1 MIMSALIA
9 PSLLAADFLHLEKDV
24 RLVNEYADLFH
35 MDVMDGRFVPNI
47 SFGFPVIDAVH
58 SIATKPLD
66 VHLMI
71 RHPQAYIERFC
82 KSGAYMLSF
91 HLDATR
97 DDPEPILGMILEQGV
112 KPGLAI
118 NPNIPVEKLFPYLD
132 ICDFVLIMSVYAG
145 FGGQAFIEDTY
156 GRVERTR
163 EEIVSRGLSTHI
175 EVDGGV
181 SPKNASRLISAGAD
195 ILVAGSSVFRAEDPA
210 AAIAAMRG

>member
-1 MIMSALIA
+1 MAVLIA

-24 RLVNEYADLFH
+24 RMVNENADLFH
-35 MDVMDGRFVPNI
+35 FDVMDGRFVPNI
-47 SFGFPVIDAVH
+47 SFGFPILDAVA
-58 SIATKPLD
+58 SIATRPLD

-71 RHPQAYIERFC
+71 RHPQTYIERFC
-82 KSGAYMLSF
+82 KAGASMLSF

-97 DDPEPILGMILEQGV
+97 DDPEPILGMIMAQGV

-132 ICDFVLIMSVYAG
+132 LCDFVLIMSVYAG
-145 FGGQAFIEDTY
+145 FGGQSFIEETY
-156 GRVERTR
+156 TRVEKTKT
-163 EEIVSRGLSTHI
+163 EITARGLATRI

-181 SPKNASRLISAGAD
+181 NAQNAPDLIAAGVD
-195 ILVAGSSVFRAEDPA
+195 ILVAGSSVFRAGDPA

>member
-1 MIMSALIA
+1 MSALIA

-24 RLVNEYADLFH
+24 RLVNEHADLFH
-35 MDVMDGRFVPNI
+35 LDVMDGRFVPNI
-47 SFGFPVIDAVH
+47 SFGFPIVDAVR

-71 RHPQAYIERFC
+71 RHPQTYVERFC
-82 KSGAYMLSF
+82 KAGASMLSF

-97 DDPEPILGMILEQGV
+97 DDPEPILGIIMDQGV

-132 ICDFVLIMSVYAG
+132 LCDFVLIMSVYAG
-145 FGGQAFIEDTY
+145 FGGQAFIEETY
-156 GRVERTR
+156 GRVERMKA
-163 EEIVSRGLSTHI
+163 EIVSRGLSTRI

-181 SPKNASRLISAGAD
+181 NPKNAPSLIAAGAD
-195 ILVAGSSVFRAEDPA
+195 ILVAGSSVFRAADPA

>member
-1 MIMSALIA
+1 MSALIA

-24 RLVNEYADLFH
+24 RLVNEHADLFH
-35 MDVMDGRFVPNI
+35 LDVMDGRFVPNI
-47 SFGFPVIDAVH
+47 SFGFPIIDAVH

-71 RHPQAYIERFC
+71 RHPQTYIERFC
-82 KSGAYMLSF
+82 KAGASMLSF

-97 DDPEPILGMILEQGV
+97 DDPESILGIIMEQGV

-132 ICDFVLIMSVYAG
+132 LCDFVLIMSVYAG
-145 FGGQAFIEDTY
+145 FGGQVFMEETY
-156 GRVERTR
+156 GRVERMR
-163 EEIVSRGLSTHI
+163 AEIVSRGLSTHI

-181 SPKNASRLISAGAD
+181 SPQNASRLISAGAD
-195 ILVAGSSVFRAEDPA
+195 ILVAGSSVFRADDPA

>member
-1 MIMSALIA
+1 MSALIA

>member
-1 MIMSALIA
+1 MPAFIA

-35 MDVMDGRFVPNI
+35 LDVMDGRFVPNI
-47 SFGFPVIDAVH
+47 SFGFPIVDAVH

-82 KSGAYMLSF
+82 KSGASMLSF
-91 HLDATR
+91 HVDATR
-97 DDPEPILGMILEQGV
+97 DDPEPILGMIIEYGV

-132 ICDFVLIMSVYAG
+132 LCDFVLIMSVYAG

-156 GRVERTR
+156 GRIERMK
-163 EEIVSRGLSTHI
+163 EEIVARGLSTHI

-181 SPKNASRLISAGAD
+181 SPKNASRLIAAGAD

>member
-1 MIMSALIA
+1 MSALIA

-24 RLVNEYADLFH
+24 RLVNEHADLFH
-35 MDVMDGRFVPNI
+35 LDVMDGRFVPNI
-47 SFGFPVIDAVH
+47 SFGFPIIDAVH

-71 RHPQAYIERFC
+71 RHPQTYIERFC
-82 KSGAYMLSF
+82 KAGASMLSF

-97 DDPEPILGMILEQGV
+97 DDPESILGIIMEQGV

-132 ICDFVLIMSVYAG
+132 LCDFVLIMSVYAG
-145 FGGQAFIEDTY
+145 FGGQVFMEETY
-156 GRVERTR
+156 GRVERMRT
-163 EEIVSRGLSTHI
+163 EIESRGLSTHI

-195 ILVAGSSVFRAEDPA
+195 ILVAGSSVFRADDPA

>member
-1 MIMSALIA
+1 MAVLIA

-24 RLVNEYADLFH
+24 RMVNENADLFH
-35 MDVMDGRFVPNI
+35 FDVMDGRFVPNI
-47 SFGFPVIDAVH
+47 SFGFPILEAVA
-58 SIATKPLD
+58 SIATRPLD

-71 RHPQAYIERFC
+71 RHPQTYIERFC
-82 KSGAYMLSF
+82 KAGASMLSF

-97 DDPEPILGMILEQGV
+97 DDPEPILGMIMAQGV

-132 ICDFVLIMSVYAG
+132 LCDFVLIMSVYAG
-145 FGGQAFIEDTY
+145 FGGQSFIEETY
-156 GRVERTR
+156 TRVEKTKA
-163 EEIVSRGLSTHI
+163 EITARGLATRI

-181 SPKNASRLISAGAD
+181 NAQNAPALIAAGVD
-195 ILVAGSSVFRAEDPA
+195 ILVAGSSVFRAGDPA

>member
-1 MIMSALIA
+1 MSALIA

-24 RLVNEYADLFH
+24 RLVNEHADLFH
-35 MDVMDGRFVPNI
+35 LDVMDGRFVPNI
-47 SFGFPVIDAVH
+47 SFGFPIIDAVH

-71 RHPQAYIERFC
+71 RHPQTYIERFC
-82 KSGAYMLSF
+82 KAGASMLSF

-97 DDPEPILGMILEQGV
+97 DDPESILGIIMEQGV

-132 ICDFVLIMSVYAG
+132 LCDFVLIMSVYAG
-145 FGGQAFIEDTY
+145 FGGQVFMEETY
-156 GRVERTR
+156 GRVERMRT
-163 EEIVSRGLSTHI
+163 EIESRGLSTHI

-181 SPKNASRLISAGAD
+181 SPQNASRLISAGAD
-195 ILVAGSSVFRAEDPA
+195 ILVAGSSVFRADDPA

>member
-1 MIMSALIA
+1 MSALIA

-97 DDPEPILGMILEQGV
+97 DDPEPILGMILEQGA

>member
-1 MIMSALIA
+1 MTMSALIA

>member
-1 MIMSALIA
+1 MPALIA

-24 RLVNEYADLFH
+24 RLVNEHADLFH
-35 MDVMDGRFVPNI
+35 FDVMDGRFVPNI
-47 SFGFPVIDAVH
+47 SFGFPILEAVA

-71 RHPQAYIERFC
+71 RHPQTYVERFC
-82 KSGAYMLSF
+82 KAGASMLSF

-97 DDPEPILGMILEQGV
+97 EDPEPILGIIMDHGV

-132 ICDFVLIMSVYAG
+132 LCDFVLIMSVYAG
-145 FGGQAFIEDTY
+145 FGGQSFMEETY
-156 GRVERTR
+156 ERVKKVKAE
-163 EEIVSRGLSTHI
+163 VLSRGLSTKI

-181 SPKNASRLISAGAD
+181 SPKNASKLIAAGVD
-195 ILVAGSSVFRAEDPA
+195 ILVAGSSVFRADDPA

>member
-1 MIMSALIA
+1 MAVLIA

-24 RLVNEYADLFH
+24 RMVNENADLFH
-35 MDVMDGRFVPNI
+35 FDVMDGRFVPNI
-47 SFGFPVIDAVH
+47 SFGFPILEAVA
-58 SIATKPLD
+58 SIATRPLD

-71 RHPQAYIERFC
+71 RHPQTYIERFC
-82 KSGAYMLSF
+82 KAGASMLSF

-97 DDPEPILGMILEQGV
+97 DDPEPILGMIMAQGV

-132 ICDFVLIMSVYAG
+132 LCDFVLIMSVYAG
-145 FGGQAFIEDTY
+145 FGGQSFIEETY
-156 GRVERTR
+156 TRVEKTKA
-163 EEIVSRGLSTHI
+163 EITARGLATRI

-181 SPKNASRLISAGAD
+181 NAQNAPDLIAAGVD
-195 ILVAGSSVFRAEDPA
+195 ILVAGSSVFRAGDPA

>member
-1 MIMSALIA
+1 MSALIA

-24 RLVNEYADLFH
+24 RLVNEHADLFH
-35 MDVMDGRFVPNI
+35 LDVMDGRFVPNI
-47 SFGFPVIDAVH
+47 SFGFPIVDAVR

-71 RHPQAYIERFC
+71 RHPQTYIERFC
-82 KSGAYMLSF
+82 KAGASLLSF
-91 HLDATR
+91 HIDATR
-97 DDPEPILGMILEQGV
+97 DDPEPILGIIIDQGV

-132 ICDFVLIMSVYAG
+132 LCDFVLIMSVYAG

-156 GRVERTR
+156 GRVERVK
-163 EEIVSRGLSTHI
+163 EEIVSRGLSTRI

-181 SPKNASRLISAGAD
+181 GPKNAARLISAGAD
-195 ILVAGSSVFRAEDPA
+195 ILVAGSSVFRADDPA

>member
-1 MIMSALIA
+1 MPALIA

-47 SFGFPVIDAVH
+47 SFGFPVIDAVY

-82 KSGAYMLSF
+82 KSGASMLSF

-195 ILVAGSSVFRAEDPA
+195 ILVAGSSVFRAENPA

>member
-1 MIMSALIA
+1 MAVLIA

-24 RLVNEYADLFH
+24 RMVNEHADLFH
-35 MDVMDGRFVPNI
+35 FDVMDGRFVPNI
-47 SFGFPVIDAVH
+47 SFGFPILEAVA
-58 SIATKPLD
+58 SIAARPLD

-71 RHPQAYIERFC
+71 RHPQTYIERFC
-82 KSGAYMLSF
+82 KAGASMLSF

-97 DDPEPILGMILEQGV
+97 DDPEPILGMIMAQGV

-132 ICDFVLIMSVYAG
+132 LCDFVLIMSVYAG
-145 FGGQAFIEDTY
+145 FGGQSFIEETY
-156 GRVERTR
+156 TRVEKTKA
-163 EEIVSRGLSTHI
+163 EITARGLATRI

-181 SPKNASRLISAGAD
+181 NAQNAPALIAAGVD
-195 ILVAGSSVFRAEDPA
+195 ILVAGSSVFRAGDPA

>member
-1 MIMSALIA
+1 MPALIA

-47 SFGFPVIDAVH
+47 SFGFPVIDAVY

-82 KSGAYMLSF
+82 KSGASMLSF

>member
-1 MIMSALIA
+1 MSALIA

-24 RLVNEYADLFH
+24 RLVNEHADLFH
-35 MDVMDGRFVPNI
+35 LDVMDGRFVPNI
-47 SFGFPVIDAVH
+47 SFGFPIVDAVR

-71 RHPQAYIERFC
+71 RHPQTYIERFC
-82 KSGAYMLSF
+82 KAGASLLSF
-91 HLDATR
+91 HIDATR
-97 DDPEPILGMILEQGV
+97 DDPEPILGIIIDQGV

-132 ICDFVLIMSVYAG
+132 LCDFVLIMSVYAG

-156 GRVERTR
+156 GRVERAK
-163 EEIVSRGLSTHI
+163 EEIVSRGLSTRI

-181 SPKNASRLISAGAD
+181 GPKNAARLISAGAD
-195 ILVAGSSVFRAEDPA
+195 ILVAGSSVFRADDPA

>member
-1 MIMSALIA
+1 MSALIA

-24 RLVNEYADLFH
+24 RLVNEHADLFH
-35 MDVMDGRFVPNI
+35 LGVMDGRFVPNI
-47 SFGFPVIDAVH
+47 SFGFPIVDAVR

-71 RHPQAYIERFC
+71 RHPQTYIERFC
-82 KSGAYMLSF
+82 KAGASLLSF
-91 HLDATR
+91 HIDATR
-97 DDPEPILGMILEQGV
+97 DDPEPILGIIIDQGV

-132 ICDFVLIMSVYAG
+132 LCDFVLIMSVYAG

-156 GRVERTR
+156 GRVERVK
-163 EEIVSRGLSTHI
+163 EEIVSRGLSTRI

-181 SPKNASRLISAGAD
+181 GPKNAARLISAGAD
-195 ILVAGSSVFRAEDPA
+195 ILVAGSSVFRADDPA